1 MSDSEAI
8 KGTDERYCGDCGAI
22 IKVRAEICP
31 KCGIRQAGVA
41 APVVHTPTTPA
52 RKKRVTAAVL
62 AFLLGGAG
70 AHKFYL
76 GQIGLGILYLAFC
89 WTFIPAIMALVEFV
103 IYISMSDE
111 EFERKYNA

>member
-1 MSDSEAI
+1 M
-8 KGTDERYCGDCGAI
+8 
-22 IKVRAEICP
+22 
-31 KCGIRQAGVA
+31 
-41 APVVHTPTTPA
+41 
-52 RKKRVTAAVL
+52 